1 MRYLLD
7 TNICIYAIKQR
18 PSQVIARLRE
28 HAPQGLGISSI
39 SVAELFFGAARSGS
53 SKNLAAL
60 RQFLEPLEIADFD
73 LAAAE
78 VYGRIRLALEQ
89 AGTPI
94 GPLDTLI
101 AAHAM
106 SRNVTVVTHNTGEF
120 ARVPG
125 LKVANWAAE

>member
-1 MRYLLD
+1 MQYLLD

-18 PSQVIARLRE
+18 PAQVVARLRE
-28 HAPQGLGISSI
+28 HAAQGLGISSI
-39 SVAELFFGAARSGS
+39 SVAELFFGAAKSGS
-53 SKNLAAL
+53 INNLAAL

-78 VYGRIRLALEQ
+78 VYGRSRLALEQ

-94 GPLDTLI
+94 GPLDMLI

-106 SRNVTVVTHNTGEF
+106 ALDVTLVTNNTREF
-120 ARVPG
+120 ERVPG
-125 LKVANWAAE
+125 LKVANWAA